1 MKFIKITGRKSRTS
15 FYVRIEAIC
24 SIYSDYNESAIVE
37 LSNGDNY
44 SVLEKPEEIIAMIDN
59 ALHEKQ

>member
-1 MKFIKITGRKSRTS
+1 MKFIKLTGRESKTS
-15 FYVRIEAIC
+15 FYVRIEVIC